1 MDSVLKK
8 ILNQV
13 VIIINPQNIG
23 NIPLVDNL
31 SNALKMK
38 FFTAPILE
46 IGRMLDYDLVQ
57 KR

>member
-1 MDSVLKK
+1 VL
-8 ILNQV
+8 I
-13 VIIINPQNIG
+13 VINHQNIG

-38 FFTAPILE
+38 LLTAPIIE